1 VGCGSKSCCARIPAT
16 PTDLDLAVDL
26 LAEADAPV
34 LLAHVHPDGDALGS
48 MLAMHLLCERY
59 GKSPVSSWGGPFP
72 VAPHY
77 RFLPG
82 MERAVQPDALP
93 ESPELAITFDC
104 GTVAR
109 LGSVGAVAKG
119 ARQLVVLDHHV
130 DNERY
135 GTVNVVDLDAAATA
149 MVVRKM
155 AAALG
160 WSLDRE
166 IAVNLYVGLLTD
178 TGRFQYP
185 NTTPDVF
192 LLAEELS
199 EYGLPLADVTRELFE
214 KHRFAYVQLAGLAL
228 ARAQLDPDRHL
239 VAAWITADELEEH
252 GVEFDETEGFVDL
265 LRRTAE
271 ADVVAAL
278 KEAPGEGLRVSL
290 RSLGAVDVGAIA
302 AALGGGG
309 HTFMSGFTTQQSVD
323 ETLDRIR
330 ALVPEHAL

>member
-1 VGCGSKSCCARIPAT
+1 VAAAPS
-16 PTDLDLAVDL
+16 
-26 LAEADAPV
+26 PV

-48 MLAMHLLCERY
+48 MLAMHLLCERN
-59 GKSPVSSWGGPFP
+59 GKRPTSTWGGPFP

-82 MERAVQPDALP
+82 LDRAVRPDEVDADPDLVV
-93 ESPELAITFDC
+93 TFDC

-109 LGSVGAVAKG
+109 LGVAASIAQS
-119 ARQLVVLDHHV
+119 ARDLVVLDHHA
-130 DNERY
+130 DNERF
-135 GTVNVVDLDAAATA
+135 GTVNVVDTGAAATA
-149 MVVRKM
+149 VLVRRM
-155 AAALG
+155 AEALG
-160 WSLDRE
+160 WPLDRDV
-166 IAVNLYVGLLTD
+166 AVNLYVGLLTD

-239 VAAWITADELEEH
+239 VAAWITGEELTRH
-252 GVEFDETEGFVDL
+252 GVDFDETEGFVDL

-278 KEAPGEGLRVSL
+278 KEAPDEGLRVSP
-290 RSLGAVDVGAIA
+290 RSLGTVDVGAIA
-302 AALGGGG
+302 AELGGGG
-309 HTFMSGFTTQQSVD
+309 HPFMAGFTTAASVE

-330 ALVPEHAL
+330 ALVPAHTLR

>member
-1 VGCGSKSCCARIPAT
+1 M
-16 PTDLDLAVDL
+16 
-26 LAEADAPV
+26 

-48 MLAMHLLCERY
+48 LLAMHLLCEQN
-59 GKSPVSSWGGPFP
+59 GKKPISSWGGPFP
-72 VAPHY
+72 AAPHY

-82 MERAVQPDALP
+82 LDRTVRPADLPSAPDLVV
-93 ESPELAITFDC
+93 TFDC
-104 GTVAR
+104 GSLAR
-109 LGSVGAVAKG
+109 LGETAAIALAAKH
-119 ARQLVVLDHHV
+119 LIVLDHHV
-130 DNERY
+130 DNERF
-135 GTVNVVDLDAAATA
+135 GTVNVVQTDAAATA
-149 MVVRKM
+149 VVVRRL
-155 AAALG
+155 ASALG
-160 WSLDRE
+160 WQLNRDA
-166 IAVNLYVGLLTD
+166 AVNLYVGLLTD

-228 ARAQLDPDRHL
+228 ARAELDSDRHL
-239 VAAWITADELEEH
+239 VAAWITADELGRH
-252 GVEFDETEGFVDL
+252 GVDFDETEGFVDL

-302 AALGGGG
+302 RVLGGGG
-309 HTFMSGFTTQQSVD
+309 HAFMAGFTSTSSVD

-330 ALVPEHAL
+330 ALVPEHALR

>member
-1 VGCGSKSCCARIPAT
+1 
-16 PTDLDLAVDL
+16 
-26 LAEADAPV
+26 V

-48 MLAMHLLCERY
+48 MLAMHLLCERNA
-59 GKSPVSSWGGPFP
+59 KRPMSSWGGPFP

-77 RFLPG
+77 RFLPAI
-82 MERAVQPDALP
+82 ERAVEPAALP
-93 ESPELAITFDC
+93 SAPELAVTFDC
-104 GTVAR
+104 GSLAR
-109 LGSVGAVAKG
+109 LGSTAAVARAAG
-119 ARQLVVLDHHV
+119 NLLVLDHHV
-130 DNERY
+130 DNERF
-135 GTVNVVDLDAAATA
+135 GTVNVIDVDAAATA
-149 MVVRKM
+149 VVVRRM
-155 AAALG
+155 AAALD
-160 WSLDRE
+160 WPLDHD

-185 NTTPDVF
+185 NTTPEVF

-239 VAAWITADELEEH
+239 VAAWITADELTHH
-252 GVEFDETEGFVDL
+252 GVDFDETEGFVDL

-309 HTFMSGFTTQQSVD
+309 HPFMSGFTTTMTVD

-330 ALVPEHAL
+330 ALVPEHALR

>member
-1 VGCGSKSCCARIPAT
+1 M
-16 PTDLDLAVDL
+16 
-26 LAEADAPV
+26 

-48 MLAMHLLCERY
+48 LLAMHLLCERN
-59 GKSPVSSWGGPFP
+59 GKRPVSSWGGPFP

-82 MERAVQPDALP
+82 LDRAVRPAGLP
-93 ESPELAITFDC
+93 HDPELVVTFDC
-104 GTVAR
+104 GSFAR
-109 LGSVGAVAKG
+109 LGDTAAVAR
-119 ARQLVVLDHHV
+119 AATHLLVLDHHA
-130 DNERY
+130 DNDRF
-135 GTVNVVDLDAAATA
+135 GTVNVVQTDAAATA
-149 MVVRKM
+149 VVVRRL

-160 WSLDRE
+160 WELDRD
-166 IAVNLYVGLLTD
+166 AALNLYVGLLTD

-185 NTTPDVF
+185 NTTPEVF

-199 EYGLPLADVTRELFE
+199 EFDLPLADVTRELYE

-239 VAAWITADELEEH
+239 VAAWITADELTSCD
-252 GVEFDETEGFVDL
+252 VTFDETEGFVDL

-271 ADVVAAL
+271 ADVVAVL
-278 KEAPGEGLRVSL
+278 KESPGEGLRVSL

-309 HTFMSGFTTQQSVD
+309 HAFMAGFTSAESVD
-323 ETLDRIR
+323 ETLARIR
-330 ALVPEHAL
+330 ALVPDHALR

>member
-1 VGCGSKSCCARIPAT
+1 M
-16 PTDLDLAVDL
+16 
-26 LAEADAPV
+26 

-48 MLAMHLLCERY
+48 MLAMHHLCVRN
-59 GKSPVSSWGGPFP
+59 GKRPASSWGGPFP

-82 MERAVQPDALP
+82 LVDTVQPH
-93 ESPELAITFDC
+93 ELSVDPSLVVTFDC
-104 GTVAR
+104 GSMAR
-109 LGSVGAVAKG
+109 LGSTSTTASA
-119 ARQLVVLDHHV
+119 ARDLVVLDHHA
-130 DNERY
+130 DNDRF
-135 GTVNVVDLDAAATA
+135 GTVNVVQTDAAATA
-149 MVVRKM
+149 VVVRRL
-155 AAALG
+155 AGALG
-160 WSLDRE
+160 WPLDRE
-166 IAVNLYVGLLTD
+166 TAVNLYVGLLTD

-185 NTTPDVF
+185 NTTPEVF

-199 EYGLPLADVTRELFE
+199 EYDLPLADVTRELYE

-239 VAAWITADELEEH
+239 VAAWITAEELESCD
-252 GVEFDETEGFVDL
+252 VAFDETEGFVDL

-278 KEAPGEGLRVSL
+278 KECPGEGLRVSL

-309 HTFMSGFTTQQSVD
+309 HSFMAGFTTEESID
-323 ETLDRIR
+323 ETLVRIR

>member
-1 VGCGSKSCCARIPAT
+1 
-16 PTDLDLAVDL
+16 
-26 LAEADAPV
+26 V

-48 MLAMHLLCERY
+48 LLAMHLLCERA
-59 GKSPVSSWGGPFP
+59 GKAPVSSWGGPFP

-82 MERAVQPDALP
+82 IDRAVEPSALP
-93 ESPELAITFDC
+93 AAPDLVVTFDC
-104 GTVAR
+104 GSLAR
-109 LGSVGAVAKG
+109 LGVTADVARA
-119 ARQLVVLDHHV
+119 AREVVVLDHHV
-130 DNERY
+130 DNERF
-135 GTVNVVDLDAAATA
+135 GTVNVVDTGAAATA
-149 MVVRKM
+149 VVVRRL
-155 AAALG
+155 ASALG
-160 WSLDRE
+160 WPLDRD

-199 EYGLPLADVTRELFE
+199 EHGLPLADVTRELFE

-239 VAAWITADELEEH
+239 VAAWITADELVHH
-252 GVEFDETEGFVDL
+252 GVNFDETEGFVDL

-302 AALGGGG
+302 TVLGGGG
-309 HTFMSGFTTQQSVD
+309 HAFMSGFTTQLTVD

>member
-1 VGCGSKSCCARIPAT
+1 
-16 PTDLDLAVDL
+16 
-26 LAEADAPV
+26 
-34 LLAHVHPDGDALGS
+34 
-48 MLAMHLLCERY
+48 
-59 GKSPVSSWGGPFP
+59 VSSWGGPFP

-82 MERAVQPDALP
+82 IGGTVEPDALP
-93 ESPELAITFDC
+93 PAPELAVTFDC
-104 GTVAR
+104 GSLAR
-109 LGSVGAVAKG
+109 LGSTAPVARA
-119 ARQLVVLDHHV
+119 ARNLVVLDHHV
-130 DNERY
+130 DNERF
-135 GTVNVVDLDAAATA
+135 GTVNVVDIEAAATA
-149 MVVRKM
+149 VVVRRM

-160 WSLDRE
+160 WSLDHD

-185 NTTPDVF
+185 NTTPEVF

-228 ARAQLDPDRHL
+228 ARARLDPDRHL
-239 VAAWITADELEEH
+239 VAAWITADELAHH
-252 GVEFDETEGFVDL
+252 GVDFDETEGFVDL

-302 AALGGGG
+302 AELGGGG
-309 HTFMSGFTTQQSVD
+309 HAFMSGFTTTMTVD

-330 ALVPEHAL
+330 ALVPEHALR

>member
-1 VGCGSKSCCARIPAT
+1 M
-16 PTDLDLAVDL
+16 TDFERAVRL
-26 LAEADAPV
+26 LADCDEPV

-48 MLAMHLLCERY
+48 MLALAHLCERA
-59 GKSPVSSWGGPFP
+59 GKRPVCSWGGPFP

-82 MERAVQPDALP
+82 IERAVEPEQLPPAPDLV
-93 ESPELAITFDC
+93 ITFDC

-109 LGSVGAVAKG
+109 LGACADVARR
-119 ARQLVVLDHHV
+119 AREVVVLDHHV
-130 DNERY
+130 DNERF

-149 MVVRKM
+149 VVVRRL
-155 AAALG
+155 AHALG
-160 WSLDRE
+160 WPLDRDA
-166 IAVNLYVGLLTD
+166 AVNLYVGLLTD

-185 NTTPDVF
+185 NTTPEVF
-192 LLAEELS
+192 LLAEELA
-199 EYGLPLADVTRELFE
+199 EHDLPLASVTRELYE

-228 ARAQLDPDRHL
+228 ARATLDADRHL
-239 VAAWITADELEEH
+239 VAGWITAAELRAH
-252 GVEFDETEGFVDL
+252 GVNFDETEGFVDL

-302 AALGGGG
+302 HTLGGGG
-309 HTFMSGFTTQQSVD
+309 HSFMAGFTTDGSID
-323 ETLDRIR
+323 DTIARIR
-330 ALVPEHAL
+330 SLVPEHQL

>member
-1 VGCGSKSCCARIPAT
+1 M
-16 PTDLDLAVDL
+16 
-26 LAEADAPV
+26 
-34 LLAHVHPDGDALGS
+34 HPDGDALGS
-48 MLAMHLLCERY
+48 MLAMHHLCEQN
-59 GKSPVSSWGGPFP
+59 GKRPMSSWGGPFP

-82 MERAVQPDALP
+82 LERTVLPDQLP
-93 ESPELAITFDC
+93 AEPDLVVTFDC

-109 LGSVGAVAKG
+109 LGAVADVATS
-119 ARQLVVLDHHV
+119 ARKLLVLDHHV
-130 DNERY
+130 DNERF
-135 GTVNVVDLDAAATA
+135 GTVNLVDTHAAATA
-149 MVVRKM
+149 VVVRRL
-155 AAALG
+155 AEALG
-160 WSLDRE
+160 WKLDRE
-166 IAVNLYVGLLTD
+166 SAVNLYVGLLTD

-199 EYGLPLADVTRELFE
+199 EYDLPLAEVTRELFE

-228 ARAQLDPDRHL
+228 ARAELDPDRHL
-239 VAAWITADELEEH
+239 VAAWITAEELDQF
-252 GVEFDETEGFVDL
+252 GVDFDETEGFVDL

-278 KEAPGEGLRVSL
+278 KESRGEGLRVSL

-302 AALGGGG
+302 AELGGGG
-309 HTFMSGFTTQQSVD
+309 HAFMSGFTTAATVD

-330 ALVPEHAL
+330 ELVPEHAL

>member
-1 VGCGSKSCCARIPAT
+1 MTK
-16 PTDLDLAVDL
+16 DFDEAVRL
-26 LAEADAPV
+26 IAEADAPV

-48 MLAMHLLCERY
+48 MLAMHHLCELH
-59 GKSPVSSWGGPFP
+59 GKRPVASWGGPFP
-72 VAPHY
+72 VASHY

-82 MERAVQPDALP
+82 IDRAVEPSELP
-93 ESPELAITFDC
+93 REPELVITFDC
-104 GTVAR
+104 GSYERLGEAADVAR
-109 LGSVGAVAKG
+109 N
-119 ARQLVVLDHHV
+119 ARHVIVLDHHP
-130 DNERY
+130 DNDRF
-135 GTVNVVDLDAAATA
+135 GTVNVVDVDAAATA
-149 MVVRKM
+149 VVVRHL
-155 AAALG
+155 ATALG
-160 WSLDRE
+160 WPLDRE
-166 IAVNLYVGLLTD
+166 AAVNLYVGLLTD

-192 LLAEELS
+192 ELAEELS
-199 EYGLPLADVTRELFE
+199 EFGLPLAEVTRELFE

-239 VAAWITADELEEH
+239 VAAWITAAELAHH

-302 AALGGGG
+302 VALGGGG
-309 HTFMSGFTTQQSVD
+309 HSFMSGFTSTLSID
-323 ETLDRIR
+323 ETLARIR

>member
-1 VGCGSKSCCARIPAT
+1 
-16 PTDLDLAVDL
+16 
-26 LAEADAPV
+26 V

-48 MLAMHLLCERY
+48 LLAMHLLCERN
-59 GKSPVSSWGGPFP
+59 GKHPVSSWGGPFP
-72 VAPHY
+72 AAPHY

-82 MERAVQPDALP
+82 IDRVVEPHRLP
-93 ESPELAITFDC
+93 SSPALAITFDC
-104 GTVAR
+104 GRFER
-109 LGSVGAVAKG
+109 LGSTAEVARS
-119 ARQLVVLDHHV
+119 ARELIVLDHHR
-130 DNERY
+130 DNERF
-135 GTVNVVDLDAAATA
+135 GTVNVVDTDAAATA
-149 MVVRKM
+149 VVVRRL
-155 AAALG
+155 AQQLG
-160 WSLDRE
+160 WPLDRD

-199 EYGLPLADVTRELFE
+199 EFDLPLASVTRELFE

-239 VAAWITADELEEH
+239 VAAWITSDELERH

-290 RSLGAVDVGAIA
+290 RSLGTVDVGAIA
-302 AALGGGG
+302 TALGGGG
-309 HTFMSGFTTQQSVD
+309 HAFMAGFTSQWSVD

-330 ALVPEHAL
+330 SLVPDHVL